1 MQFDARSLSVHTKA
15 TNSNSKPHKHT
26 QNGNNE
32 PDNMNVEKIWGWFF
46 LLWNGTYWRNGLTYV
61 KEYI

>member
-1 MQFDARSLSVHTKA
+1 MQSNELKCICVRNRRVERIMMQFDARSLSVHTKA

-32 PDNMNVEKIWGWFF
+32 PDNMNVEKI
-46 LLWNGTYWRNGLTYV
+46 
-61 KEYI
+61 